1 MSCEATQE
9 AFSLYVDDRLS
20 LPARAACDEH
30 LRECPVCREQ
40 LAQMRSLTRG
50 LAALPRPVPPPD
62 LAVYITN
69 ALRTEAGALK
79 RQPQIPLATQMFAW
93 LRPRLM
99 PYTVG
104 AFASCIF
111 FLLMFA
117 GLRSSLMAFRN
128 LDNAFRGS
136 DQSNVRVVLI
146 QSADDGYD
154 IYQPVTPEGFAAKR
168 ALYAGESPSL
178 NPKGALAALALS
190 SARGGSTDDEMIVV
204 TDVFSNGRA
213 SLADIV
219 QPPRNRRML
228 DQFQQAL
235 RENPSFVPA
244 SYDRRPQTMRVVF
257 VIQRV
262 DVPENNF

>member
-1 MSCEATQE
+1 MRALSRELAT
-9 AFSLYVDDRLS
+9 LS
-20 LPARAACDEH
+20 RPVLPTE
-30 LRECPVCREQ
+30 
-40 LAQMRSLTRG
+40 
-50 LAALPRPVPPPD
+50 LAASISD
-62 LAVYITN
+62 
-69 ALRTEAGALK
+69 ALRIESGARQ
-79 RQPQIPLATQMFAW
+79 RQPQLPLTALIYTW

-128 LDNAFRGS
+128 ADNKFRGS
-136 DQSNVRVVLI
+136 DQSNVGVMLI
-146 QSADDGYD
+146 QSTDEGYD
-154 IYQPVTPEGFAAKR
+154 ISQPITPAGFAAKR

-178 NPKGALAALALS
+178 NPRGALAALALS
-190 SARGGSTDDEMIVV
+190 SARGGSPDDEMIVV

-213 SLADIV
+213 ALADIV

-228 DQFQQAL
+228 DQFQEAL

-244 SYDRRPQTMRVVF
+244 SFDRRPQTMRVVF